1 MRLKRFIALLC
12 AIVYMTAAGA
22 AAAELPAEAAQDTP
36 AALQAVEP
44 AAAAEDVQQASEQA
58 EAAEA
63 APAAEDAAA
72 AQPDGEPA

>member
-58 EAAEA
+58 
-63 APAAEDAAA
+63 
-72 AQPDGEPA
+72 

>member
-22 AAAELPAEAAQDTP
+22 AAAELPAEAAQDTS

-44 AAAAEDVQQASEQA
+44 AAAA
-58 EAAEA
+58 
-63 APAAEDAAA
+63 
-72 AQPDGEPA
+72 